1 MRPDPLEDVRRVAR
15 AYGLDVEPLL
25 ALLAPFLPSYLELA
39 LDDGGFE
46 IITGGRGV
54 ARELASAAAS
64 LGLEAPA
71 RDAFLL
77 AASRAPEVMVGLKV
91 DAARRAPPT
100 LYHRAMLPLGEGL
113 ALLGEE
119 GLPEHVREALA
130 HRLAPAQTLYGLGF
144 STAGGALRV
153 KTYVLGDVAGRVG
166 FRSVRATAAGVEID
180 ERVYEANADA
190 RATGLGC
197 ARRAER
203 ALGASVLGHVG
214 RSPARGAKVY
224 VERVGAIP
232 TDTSAR

>member
-1 MRPDPLEDVRRVAR
+1 MRPEPLEDVRRVAR
-15 AYGLDVEPLL
+15 GYGLEVEPLL
-25 ALLAPFLPSYLELA
+25 ALLAPFLASYLEIA
-39 LDDGGFE
+39 LDGGGFE

-54 ARELASAAAS
+54 ARELAGAAAA

-91 DAARRAPPT
+91 DAAGRSPPT

-113 ALLGEE
+113 ALLGDV
-119 GLPEHVREALA
+119 GLPIHVRGALA
-130 HRLAPAQTLYGLGF
+130 GRLAPARTLYGLGF
-144 STAGGALRV
+144 STAAGALRV
-153 KTYVLGDVAGRVG
+153 KTYVLDDVDGRVG
-166 FRSVRATAAGVEID
+166 FRSVRATAAGVEVD

-190 RATGLGC
+190 RAAELGC

-203 ALGASVLGHVG
+203 ALGVSVLGHVA

-232 TDTSAR
+232 TDISAR